1 MNKQVYFFGEGS
13 KTDVDLLGGK
23 GANLNEMTRLDIPVP
38 PGFTITTK
46 VCNVY
51 LENRNRWPKG
61 LEEGVQKNLKA
72 LEKAMGKEFGNKK
85 SPLLVSVRSGAKISM
100 PGMMDTVLNL
110 GLNDDTVEGL
120 IASTQ
125 NERFGWDAYRRF
137 VQMFSNVVL
146 GMDMEPFEDILEAQK
161 KEVHATFDNDL
172 SAQDLKAVVK
182 AYKKHIEER
191 RGKPFPDNPEKQ
203 LKMAINAVFDSWN
216 TPRAISYRTIHGI
229 AHDLGTAVTVQS
241 MVFGN
246 MGDTSGTGVAFTR
259 NPSTGERKF
268 YGEFLMNAQGE
279 DVVAGIRT
287 PDPIDKLNDVMP
299 EAYEQLVSIYKK
311 LEKHYRDMQDI
322 EFTIEKGSLYMLQTR
337 RGKRTAKAAVRM
349 AVEMVNEK
357 LIDKKTAL
365 KRLDPDQ
372 IDQLLHPT
380 LAPDHGKPVI
390 AKGLPASP
398 GAASGK
404 VVFESKV
411 AAEMSAKGE
420 KVILVRKETSPEDI
434 EGMHAAQGILTATG
448 GMTSHAA
455 VVARGMNK
463 CCISGCMEIV
473 VNPKAQKFV
482 TDGGQEVKAGDHITL
497 DGNTGKVILGEVPT
511 IKAEL
516 DQDFETVLSWADEH
530 SRLIVRANADT
541 PKDAEVAFGF
551 GAQGIG
557 LCRTEH
563 MFFESDRIPV
573 MQEMILSGSKEE
585 RIKALDKLEIMQA
598 EDFRGIF
605 KAMNGNPCTVRL
617 LDPPLHEFLPHK
629 QADVEALAKKAG
641 MTYEQL
647 KDTIVSLTEVNPM
660 LGHRGCRLMITY
672 PEITEMQT
680 RAIMTAVCDLAEQKI
695 EVNPEI
701 MIPLVGTLE
710 EFRIISKDVHR
721 VAQKVLADRK
731 MNLKYKVGTMIEIP
745 RACLRA
751 KDIAKEADFFSFGT
765 NDLTQMTYG
774 YSRDDAGK
782 FIGDYME
789 AGILKKDPF
798 VSIDVKGVGELV
810 KMCVHGGR
818 KSDPKLK
825 VGVCGEHGGD
835 PASINFFNGVG
846 LNYVSCSPYR
856 VPIARIAAAQAN
868 LS

>member
-1 MNKQVYFFGEGS
+1 MNRQVYFFGEGS
-13 KTDVDLLGGK
+13 KADVGLLGGK
-23 GANLNEMTRLDIPVP
+23 GANLNEMTRLKIPVP
-38 PGFTITTK
+38 PGFTITTE
-46 VCNVY
+46 VCNEY

-61 LEEGVQKNLKA
+61 LDEAVEKNLRA
-72 LEKAMGKEFGNKK
+72 LEKAMGKQFGNKK
-85 SPLLVSVRSGAKISM
+85 SPLLVSVRSGASISM

-110 GLNDDTVEGL
+110 GLNDETVESL
-120 IASTQ
+120 IASAQ

-137 VQMFSNVVL
+137 IQMFSNVVL
-146 GMDMEPFEDILEAQK
+146 GMDMEPFEEILDGK
-161 KEVHATFDNDL
+161 KHKVHAKFDNDL
-172 SAQDLKAVVK
+172 SADDLKAVVQ
-182 AYKKHIEER
+182 AYKAHIEKR
-191 RGKPFPDNPEKQ
+191 MGKPFPEDPKKQ
-203 LKMAINAVFDSWN
+203 LRMAINAVFDSWN

-229 AHDLGTAVTVQS
+229 AHDLGTAVNVQS

-246 MGDTSGTGVAFTR
+246 MGETSGTGVAFTR
-259 NPSTGERKF
+259 NPSTGEKKF

-287 PDPIDKLNDVMP
+287 PDSIDKLEKIMP
-299 EAYEQLVSIYKK
+299 KAYEQLVSIYRT
-311 LEKHYRDMQDI
+311 LEKHYKDMQDI
-322 EFTIEKGSLYMLQTR
+322 EFTIENSSLYMLQTR

-390 AKGLPASP
+390 ARGLPASP

-411 AAEMSAKGE
+411 AAQMAAKGE

-463 CCISGCMEIV
+463 CCISGCMDIV
-473 VNPKAQKFV
+473 VNPKARKFV
-482 TDGGQEVKAGDHITL
+482 TEGGEEVKAGDHITL
-497 DGNTGKVILGEVPT
+497 DGNTGEVILGQVPT

-516 DQDFETVLSWADEH
+516 DEDFETVLSWADEH
-530 SRLIVRANADT
+530 ARLVVRANADT
-541 PKDAEVAFGF
+541 PKDAEVAFKF
-551 GAQGIG
+551 GAKGIG

-563 MFFESDRIPV
+563 MFFESGRIPV
-573 MQEMILSGSKEE
+573 MQEMILAGRKED
-585 RIKALDKLEIMQA
+585 RVKALNKLELMQT

-605 KAMNGNPCTVRL
+605 KAMKGNPCTVRL

-629 QADVEALAKKAG
+629 QTDIEALAKKAN

-647 KDTIVSLTEVNPM
+647 KDIIVSLTEVNPM

-680 RAIMTAVCDLAEQKI
+680 RAIITAACDLAEKKI
-695 EVNPEI
+695 EVHPEI

-710 EFRIISKDVHR
+710 EFKIISEDIHR
-721 VAQKVLADRK
+721 IARKIIAERKVDLR
-731 MNLKYKVGTMIEIP
+731 YKVGTMIEIP

-751 KDIAKEADFFSFGT
+751 KDIAKQADFFSFGT

-782 FIGDYME
+782 FIGDYLE

-818 KSDPKLK
+818 KSAPKLK

-835 PASINFFNGVG
+835 PASISFFNGVG
-846 LNYVSCSPYR
+846 LDYVSCSPYR

-868 LS
+868 L